1 MREVLLRDPNDRD
14 RQQRALTAEL
24 RHAADLH
31 AARKRR
37 EEQLQRD
44 DAQTEAHTA
53 RDDQRQTSCHQPLPA
68 NEIRDWAA
76 DGATQ
81 TTGDHV
87 ADPTP
92 RPR

>member
-1 MREVLLRDPNDRD
+1 MREVLLHDPNDRD

-37 EEQLQRD
+37 EEQHQRD

-81 TTGDHV
+81 TNGDIG
-87 ADPTP
+87 AATARKP
-92 RPR
+92 R